1 MFLFTV
7 VELRHFHA
15 KMPLK
20 LITHSGETELQM
32 LIFSRLVICHIIVS
46 CSSRQWAPTS
56 PIFQVESFNSF
67 KNKPLSLNILPST
80 LILWGWLYTL
90 IHYMWFSVCC
100 IFLLSCNIFQ
110 TASQVFWIIISR
122 NNRNDY
128 TNGLQ
133 VMRQLFKQ
141 HNCTNL
147 FL

>member
-7 VELRHFHA
+7 IKLRHFHA
-15 KMPLK
+15 MIWLK
-20 LITHSGETELQM
+20 LKTYSGETELQL

-46 CSSRQWAPTS
+46 SSSGQQVLTS

-67 KNKPLSLNILPST
+67 KIKPLSFNILPST

-90 IHYMWFSVCC
+90 IHFMWFSVCC
-100 IFLLSCNIFQ
+100 IFLFPCNIFQ
-110 TASQVFWIIISR
+110 TASQVLWIIISR
-122 NNRNDY
+122 SNRKDY
-128 TNGLQ
+128 TNGSQ
-133 VMRQLFKQ
+133 VMRQLFKK